1 VPFEVSLYRW
11 PGLDGRLFIGEFS
24 PEKLE
29 ELRRQRVRLALDAK
43 CPKLLAA
50 KGESRIS
57 VLVLESDDIALANPV
72 VIGNALVQG
81 LSKRQGDVPDEV
93 YLVGTE
99 LEQQWIVWVLKERS
113 CQFPHVPKDG
123 PHYIDPTSL
132 KGSPDQFSGIAQ

>member
-1 VPFEVSLYRW
+1 MPFEVSLYRW

-81 LSKRQGDVPDEV
+81 LSSGRETFLTR
-93 YLVGTE
+93 YI
-99 LEQQWIVWVLKERS
+99 WSERS
-113 CQFPHVPKDG
+113 LDNNGLYGF
-123 PHYIDPTSL
+123 
-132 KGSPDQFSGIAQ
+132 